1 MLNLYGCLCAIPL
14 GLHSSTELN
23 QLGPEVIERNF
34 VGYTWPPQ
42 PVCPGLSYQ
51 AQYDFLTNIRSRPQ

>member
-23 QLGPEVIERNF
+23 QLGPEVIEEKFRWI
-34 VGYTWPPQ
+34 YLATTTCLPWPLLPN
-42 PVCPGLSYQ
+42 P
-51 AQYDFLTNIRSRPQ
+51 I